1 MIVELNHQ
9 LRALEARYANNPH
22 DIAIVR
28 EICETLVALGRENEL
43 LPWADGALALDPH
56 NSGFIGIRAFALNL
70 LGRHAEAAETWVRN
84 PMCSGEPGLYP
95 LRLGYSLMMAGDL
108 VRAVALLDQARQLA
122 AADNAPLA
130 AQAEHLMGEA
140 MLKAG
145 DPQGFTHWLMR
156 NGDPA
161 SLGSYCPAGI
171 PVWSGETD
179 LRGRRVLITH
189 QLGFGDNFLLAA
201 CVTDWLEAG
210 ASVMITCDP
219 QIHALMQATLP
230 DCEVVSAQRP
240 LRLQEALPDEA
251 QARVDTFA
259 PQLYAT
265 LLHLPLL
272 KAGQM
277 LPSGYCFQPYIH
289 APPEKQRTAEAWAL
303 QLRALHPG
311 KALVGLF
318 WDCDQRHRPELSSI
332 QRYWAAR
339 RSLPLGAVNWLA
351 ANPAVADRVHF
362 VNLHHPV
369 VEAAAG
375 TPALNVS
382 RYLPGIW
389 HFDDTAACIAQL
401 DAVVAVDSA
410 VANLAAMMG
419 MPTCVP
425 VHTSGDWRWGSWG
438 TASPWIKDAIV
449 LRQTREGDWNSVV
462 PNIASWL
469 LQHAN
474 HSA

>member
-1 MIVELNHQ
+1 MTVELNQQ

-22 DIAIVR
+22 DSAIVH
-28 EICETLVALGRENEL
+28 EICETLVELRRENEL
-43 LPWADGALALDPH
+43 LLWADRALAHDPR

-70 LGRHAEAAETWVRN
+70 LGRHAEAAETWTRD
-84 PMCSGEPGLYP
+84 PLCSGEPPLNP

-108 VRAVALLDQARQLA
+108 VRAVPLLDQARQGA
-122 AADNAPLA
+122 TADNAPLA

-145 DPQGFTHWLMR
+145 DPQGFSHWLMR
-156 NGDPA
+156 NGDPSSA
-161 SLGSYCPAGI
+161 GSYCPAGI

-201 CVTDWLEAG
+201 CVTDWLKAG

-219 QIHALMQATLP
+219 QIHALMQASLP
-230 DCEVVSAQRP
+230 TCEVVSAQRP
-240 LRLQEALPDEA
+240 LRLQDALPDEA

-259 PQLYAT
+259 PHLYAT

-272 KAGQM
+272 KVGQM
-277 LPSGYCFQPYIH
+277 VPSEHRFQPFIQ
-289 APPEKQRTAEAWAL
+289 APPGKRQVSAGWVK
-303 QLRALHPG
+303 QLRGQHPE
-311 KALVGLF
+311 KTLVGLF
-318 WDCDQRHRPELSSI
+318 WDCDQRHRPELGSI

-339 RSLPLGAVNWLA
+339 RSLPLEAVNWLVT
-351 ANPAVADRVHF
+351 NPAVANQVHF
-362 VNLHHPV
+362 VNLHHPM

-375 TPALNVS
+375 APAGNMS

-401 DAVVAVDSA
+401 DAVVAVDSG

-419 MPTCVP
+419 TPTCVP
-425 VHTSGDWRWGSWG
+425 VNTSGDWRWGSRG
-438 TASPWIKDAIV
+438 TTSPWIKDVTV

-469 LQHAN
+469 LRLAN
-474 HSA
+474 RSA